1 MVVEGKTSAEIGK
14 KLFISPRTVDIHR
27 ANLIRK
33 LGLRTRIDLVQIA
46 QQQGILPSEF
56 QTKKMNATVR

>member
-1 MVVEGKTSAEIGK
+1 MTSTEIGK

-27 ANLIRK
+27 ANLMRK

-46 QQQGILPSEF
+46 QHQGILPPEFGENTSEGD
-56 QTKKMNATVR
+56 NG

>member
-1 MVVEGKTSAEIGK
+1 MQMVVQGMTSAEIGK

-27 ANLIRK
+27 ANLMRK

-46 QQQGILPSEF
+46 QRQGILPPEF
-56 QTKKMNATVR
+56 EIKKD